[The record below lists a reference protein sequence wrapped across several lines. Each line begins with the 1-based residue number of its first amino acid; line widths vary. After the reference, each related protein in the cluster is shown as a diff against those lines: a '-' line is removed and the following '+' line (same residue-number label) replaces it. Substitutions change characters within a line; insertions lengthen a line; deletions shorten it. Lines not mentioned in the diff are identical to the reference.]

1 MPFCETLQF
10 GRIEYDAASRLHFSE
25 GLPAFESERDFVL
38 IQRPEQ
44 NPLVF
49 LQSVATPG
57 LCFPAL
63 PVQVVDRAYTPALNE
78 HDLPMLGFDRQPVVG
93 TNALF
98 LALVSL
104 HEDDPTANLLAP
116 VVVNLSTR
124 AAAQCVDAD
133 MRYSHRCSLLA
144 RLEAAS

>member
-10 GRIEYDAASRLHFSE
+10 GQVEYDAASGLHFSE
-25 GLPAFESERDFVL
+25 GLPAFESERQFVL

-63 PVQVVDRAYTPALNE
+63 PVHVVERAYTPSLTDY
-78 HDLPMLGFDRQPVVG
+78 DLATLGFDRQPVVG
-93 TNALF
+93 TDALF
-98 LALVSL
+98 LALISL

-124 AAAQCVDAD
+124 AAAQCVDAE
-133 MRYSHRCSLLA
+133 MRYSHRFSLLA
-144 RLEAAS
+144 RLGASS